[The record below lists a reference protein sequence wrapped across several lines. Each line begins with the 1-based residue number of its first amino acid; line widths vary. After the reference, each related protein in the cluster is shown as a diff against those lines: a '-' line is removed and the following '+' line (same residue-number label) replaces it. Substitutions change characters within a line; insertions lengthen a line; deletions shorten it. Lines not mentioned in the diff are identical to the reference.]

1 MAELPNPHDAFI
13 RGLLADPERAH
24 DFIRDHLPNNIVG
37 QLVDEPPQI
46 LDGNFVDDAL
56 AGSQSDVL
64 MKVSLKTGGEAFCY
78 ALMEAKSTP
87 EPGLPLQLAT
97 YMVRIWRRYA
107 GDNHQKLRN
116 LPPIIPLVIYTGQR
130 AWNVPAELAEMIA
143 APDSELAF
151 LPGER
156 YILRNLRTMP
166 VDKLSRNPALRAGFI
181 TLRKEA
187 LEYLAMIAQALPEN
201 SILWRQ
207 ILEYVVRTYD
217 DVEIDGLKAALLQQG
232 HTQLEALV
240 GTIAET
246 LLEQGAE
253 RGFAR
258 GLAAGEAKGLAA
270 GKADDLT
277 RLLSRRFGVLPRGI
291 RERIAAASLDTLDR
305 WFDDAIDAESLEA
318 VFGSS

>member
-13 RGLLADPERAH
+13 RGLLTDPERAH
-24 DFIRDHLPNNIVG
+24 DFIRDHLPNNIAG

-46 LDGNFVDDAL
+46 LDGNFVDEAL
-56 AGSQSDVL
+56 AGSQSDIL

-78 ALMEAKSTP
+78 VLMEAKSTP

-107 GDNHQKLRN
+107 GDNHQKLRK

-130 AWNVPAELAEMIA
+130 AWNVPAGLAEMIA
-143 APDSELAF
+143 APDRELAF

-166 VDKLSRNPALRAGFI
+166 IDTLSRNPALRAGFI

-201 SILWRQ
+201 STLWRQ

-232 HTQLEALV
+232 HTELEALV

-246 LLEQGAE
+246 LLEQGSE
-253 RGFAR
+253 RGFA
-258 GLAAGEAKGLAA
+258 KGMAE
-270 GKADDLT
+270 GKADTL
-277 RLLSRRFGVLPRGI
+277 RMQLGRRFGPIQQDVQK
-291 RERIAAASLDTLDR
+291 RIDAASLTELDA
-305 WFDDAIDAESLEA
+305 WLDALLRAPSIDA
-318 VFGSS
+318 VFRSE